1 MRKFS
6 YAIGIFCTVFLLSL
20 GFYASYQYGCSKDR
34 EYSDPAL
41 EAENPLS
48 TSYYIQLEDGKVI
61 VRLEDGTVYE
71 TTEISKE
78 TLPVSGYRRKFLKA
92 MCLLPSRNCTAF
104 LRIFPANCFY
114 STHRRKIMNTL
125 LREQLKE
132 KQRIVIKIGSSS
144 LTHPST
150 GALDLIKLEILVRE
164 ISDLRNQGKRSDP
177 GFIWRDHGRKQNH
190 GI

>member
-78 TLPVSGYRRKFLKA
+78 TLPVSVQEKISQGYVLTSKQEL
-92 MCLLPSRNCTAF
+92 
-104 LRIFPANCFY
+104 Y
-114 STHRRKIMNTL
+114 SILENF
-125 LREQLKE
+125 
-132 KQRIVIKIGSSS
+132 SS
-144 LTHPST
+144 
-150 GALDLIKLEILVRE
+150 
-164 ISDLRNQGKRSDP
+164 
-177 GFIWRDHGRKQNH
+177 
-190 GI
+190 